1 MSVGEVCKREV
12 VFISRDSTV
21 AEAAK
26 LMREH
31 HVGALVVTGY
41 EEGRQRPLGVL
52 TDRDIVVEV
61 IAEDLRPE
69 DLLVGDVMSFELATV
84 GEDDGISEAIKMMKG
99 RGVRRIP
106 VINGGGDLVGIFTVD
121 DVMELLAEELSDLA
135 KLVGYEQEREKAT
148 RK

>member
-41 EEGRQRPLGVL
+41 EEN
-52 TDRDIVVEV
+52 
-61 IAEDLRPE
+61 
-69 DLLVGDVMSFELATV
+69 SCH
-84 GEDDGISEAIKMMKG
+84 K
-99 RGVRRIP
+99 RRRRF
-106 VINGGGDLVGIFTVD
+106 GGDI
-121 DVMELLAEELSDLA
+121 
-135 KLVGYEQEREKAT
+135 YR
-148 RK
+148 